1 MNPFYFGDS
10 ENPLFGIYHPPTN
23 ANKKLNEGVLLCYPQ
38 AREYEITHWAMRQL
52 ASLMAKAGAHVLRF
66 DYSGTG
72 DSAGDYESVSIDKWK
87 SDIQIAIDEL
97 KDTAWVKKVSLV
109 GLRMGATL
117 AALTAEEI
125 EVKNL
130 ILWDP
135 VVTGKD
141 YINELSHVQNVLSSR
156 LGISNA
162 SNGTNGHRPDGFLGY
177 PSPPGLESSI
187 KEIDLAKNFQTKA
200 EKTFLVVSQEI
211 PEYLRLRDHLTEQG
225 NPFEYRLAPDNGNWG
240 NTKEN
245 WEIFFAQNILQAI
258 TESVTGIES

>member
-1 MNPFYFGDS
+1 MNPLFFGDS
-10 ENPLFGIYHPPTN
+10 QNPLFGIYHPPAGKENSQT
-23 ANKKLNEGVLLCYPQ
+23 AVLLCYPQ
-38 AREYEITHWAMRQL
+38 AREYEITHWAIRQL
-52 ASLMAKAGAHVLRF
+52 AGMMVKAGSHVLRF

-72 DSAGDYESVSIDKWK
+72 DSAGDYDSVSLEKWK

-109 GLRMGATL
+109 GLRLGATL

-125 EVKNL
+125 EVENL

-135 VVTGKD
+135 VVNGND
-141 YINELSHVQNVLSSR
+141 YIKELRNVQDVLSTH
-156 LGISNA
+156 LGLSTA
-162 SNGTNGHRPDGFLGY
+162 SNGTNGNRPDGLLGY

-187 KEIDLAKNFQTKA
+187 EEIDLTNNFRTKA
-200 EKTFLVVSQEI
+200 EKTFLIVSQEN
-211 PEYLRLRDHLTEQG
+211 PGYLRLRDHLMHQG
-225 NPFEYRLAPDNGNWG
+225 ISFEYRLAPDNGNWG

-245 WEIFFAQNILQAI
+245 WQIFFAQNILQAI